1 MPRPRVYVTRHL
13 PGDAID
19 FLRQHADVEVWTGEL
34 PVPQDEMESHA
45 AQSDGLLTLLTDRID
60 EALLERAP
68 RLLVISNMATGFDNV
83 DAAAAGRRNVLVTR
97 TPGVLSETT
106 ADFAFALMLAAARR
120 VVEGDRYVREG
131 RWKTWGPEVLLGHD
145 VYGATLGIVSMG
157 GIGEEMARRARG
169 FGMRILYTSRS
180 RKPALH
186 RRYKMS
192 FVSLDE
198 LLRQSDFVSL
208 HAPLTPDTWHLIG
221 ERELLMMKPASVL
234 VNTARGPLLDH
245 EALFDALR
253 ERRIAAAA
261 LDVTEPEPLP
271 ADHPLL
277 TLDNLIVTPHVAS
290 ASVATRSRM
299 AMLAAE
305 NLLQALRGEV
315 PKHAVNPEIAGEW
328 QAAVRA
334 RGFIVAELAQ
344 IHRAT
349 PQ

>member
-19 FLRQHADVEVWTGEL
+19 FLRQHADVEVWAGEL
-34 PVPQDEMESHA
+34 PVPQGELESQA

-120 VVEGDRYVREG
+120 VVEGDRYVRDG
-131 RWKTWGPEVLLGHD
+131 RWKTWGPEILLGHD
-145 VYGATLGIVSMG
+145 IYSATLGIVGMG
-157 GIGEEMARRARG
+157 GIGQEMARRARG
-169 FGMRILYTSRS
+169 FRMRILYNSRTQ
-180 RKPALH
+180 KPVLE
-186 RRYKMS
+186 RRYSMK

-198 LLRQSDFVSL
+198 LLRESDFVSL
-208 HAPLTPDTWHLIG
+208 HAPLTPETRHMIG
-221 ERELLMMKPASVL
+221 ERELQLMKPTAVL
-234 VNTARGPLLDH
+234 VNTARGALVDQH
-245 EALFDALR
+245 ALFQALKAH
-253 ERRIAAAA
+253 RIAAAA
-261 LDVTEPEPLP
+261 LDVTDPEPLP

-277 TLDNLIVTPHVAS
+277 ALDNVIITPHIAS

-305 NLLQALRGEV
+305 NLLQALKGRV
-315 PKHAVNPEIAGEW
+315 PKHAVNPEIAPAW
-328 QAAVRA
+328 RTRVRA
-334 RGFIVAELAQ
+334 RGFSFA
-344 IHRAT
+344 
-349 PQ
+349 

>member
-19 FLRQHADVEVWTGEL
+19 FLRQHADVEVWAGEL
-34 PVPQDEMESHA
+34 PVPQGELESQA

-131 RWKTWGPEVLLGHD
+131 RWKTWGPEILLGHD
-145 VYGATLGIVSMG
+145 VYGATLGIVGMG
-157 GIGEEMARRARG
+157 GIGQEMARRARG
-169 FGMRILYTSRS
+169 FRMRILYNSRT
-180 RKPALH
+180 RKQALE
-186 RRYKMS
+186 RRYSMKC
-192 FVSLDE
+192 VSLDE
-198 LLRQSDFVSL
+198 LLRESDFVSL
-208 HAPLTPDTWHLIG
+208 HAPLTPETRHMIG
-221 ERELLMMKPASVL
+221 ERELQLMKPTAVL
-234 VNTARGPLLDH
+234 VNTARGALVHQD
-245 EALFDALR
+245 ALFQALKAH
-253 ERRIAAAA
+253 RIAAAA
-261 LDVTEPEPLP
+261 LDVTDPEPLP
-271 ADHPLL
+271 AGHPLL
-277 TLDNLIVTPHVAS
+277 ALDNVIITPHIAS

-305 NLLQALRGEV
+305 NLLVALKGRV
-315 PKHAVNPEIAGEW
+315 PKHAVNPEIAPAW
-328 QAAVRA
+328 RTRVRA
-334 RGFIVAELAQ
+334 RGFSFA
-344 IHRAT
+344 
-349 PQ
+349 